1 MITRR
6 KFISASSAIIAAA
19 AYSPSLYSLSSEKKL
34 KKFGF
39 ISGIIEKELEG
50 DWKAALKQA
59 ASFGYTEIETGN
71 YLGRSAEEYLSFL
84 KEIGLRPV
92 AGYINFTDSESQV
105 LNNIDLTKKL
115 EMKIAVT
122 YWPWFT
128 GGPFSEDD
136 CKKSTDR
143 LNYLGKLC
151 NENGL
156 EFCWHNHDKE
166 FIPMESGLPFDFL
179 MNNTDPDLVKCELD
193 IYWVT
198 KGGADPLLLL
208 RKYKGRY
215 IILHIKDMAPGN
227 TKDFE
232 CPGNGIIDFSSIFR
246 EADSQGI
253 KHFMVER
260 DNVPDG
266 IACLKSA
273 AEYLKKLTY

>member
-19 AYSPSLYSLSSEKKL
+19 AYSPSLFSLSSEKKL

-50 DWKAALKQA
+50 DWKAVLKQA

-105 LNNIDLTKKL
+105 LNSIDLTKKL

>member
-6 KFISASSAIIAAA
+6 KFITVSSAIIVAA
-19 AYSPSLYSLSSEKKL
+19 AYSPPIFSYPAGKKI
-34 KKFGF
+34 KNFGF
-39 ISGIIEKELEG
+39 ISGILEKELEG
-50 DWKAALKQA
+50 DWKAVLKLA
-59 ASFGYTEIETGN
+59 SSFGYTEIETGN
-71 YLGRSAEEYLSFL
+71 YLGRSAEEYLAFL

-92 AGYINFTDSESQV
+92 AGYINFTDPDNQV
-105 LNNIDLTKKL
+105 LKNIELTKKL

-136 CKKSTDR
+136 CRKSTDR
-143 LNYLGKLC
+143 LNILGKLC
-151 NENGL
+151 KENDL

-166 FIPMESGLPFDFL
+166 FILMESGLPFDFL

-198 KGGADPLLLL
+198 KGGADPLVML

-227 TKDFE
+227 AKDFE

-266 IACLKSA
+266 IACLRSA
-273 AEYLKKLTY
+273 AEYLKKVTF

>member
-6 KFISASSAIIAAA
+6 KFISASAAIIAAA
-19 AYSPSLYSLSSEKKL
+19 AYSPSLFSLSSEKKL

-105 LNNIDLTKKL
+105 LNSIDLTKKL

>member
-6 KFISASSAIIAAA
+6 RFITASSAIIAAA
-19 AYSPSLYSLSSEKKL
+19 AYSPSLFSLPAGKKL
-34 KKFGF
+34 KNFGF
-39 ISGIIEKELEG
+39 ISGILEKELEG
-50 DWKAALKQA
+50 DWKAVLHQA

-71 YLGRSAEEYLSFL
+71 YLGQSAEEYLEFL

-105 LNNIDLTKKL
+105 LNSIDLTKKL

-122 YWPWFT
+122 YWPWYT

-136 CKKSTDR
+136 CKKSTER

-151 NENGL
+151 HENGL

-198 KGGADPLLLL
+198 KGGADPLLML

-227 TKDFE
+227 AKDFE

-246 EADSQGI
+246 EADIQGI

>member
-6 KFISASSAIIAAA
+6 KFITASSAIIAAA
-19 AYSPSLYSLSSEKKL
+19 AYSPSILSYPAGKKI
-34 KKFGF
+34 KNFGF
-39 ISGIIEKELEG
+39 ISGILEKELEG
-50 DWKAALKQA
+50 DWKAVLKQA

-71 YLGRSAEEYLSFL
+71 YLGRSAEEYLAFL

-105 LNNIDLTKKL
+105 LNSIDLTKKL

>member
-6 KFISASSAIIAAA
+6 KFITVSSAIIVAA
-19 AYSPSLYSLSSEKKL
+19 AYSPPIFSYPAGKKI
-34 KKFGF
+34 KNFGF
-39 ISGIIEKELEG
+39 ISGILEKELEG
-50 DWKAALKQA
+50 DWKAVLKQV
-59 ASFGYTEIETGN
+59 ASFGYTEIETGD
-71 YLGRSAEEYLSFL
+71 YLGRSPEEYLKFL

-92 AGYINFTDSESQV
+92 AGYINFTDPDNQV
-105 LNNIDLTKKL
+105 LKNIELTKKL

-136 CKKSTDR
+136 CRKSTDR
-143 LNYLGKLC
+143 LNILGKLC
-151 NENGL
+151 NENDL

-193 IYWVT
+193 IYWVI
-198 KGGADPLLLL
+198 KGGANPLLLL

-215 IILHIKDMAPGN
+215 IILHIKDMAPGDA
-227 TKDFE
+227 KDFE
-232 CPGNGIIDFSSIFR
+232 CPGSGIIDFPSVFR
-246 EADSQGI
+246 EAHKQGI
-253 KHFMVER
+253 KHYMVER

-266 IACLKSA
+266 LACLKSA
-273 AEYLKKLTY
+273 AEYLKRITF